1 VCGLPAGSI
10 MSLPTR
16 VLLSETRA
24 VGMGIFYT
32 LFYLAV
38 VVAPWIGGYVAN
50 IIGNSRITF
59 DLGAAMLLSFKGLLM
74 VRENEKSLV
83 KDKRNKS
90 FVSAG

>member
-16 VLLSETRA
+16 VLLPETRA

-59 DLGAAMLLSFKGLLM
+59 DLGAAMLLACCTAFRLFQRLADGPG
-74 VRENEKSLV
+74 
-83 KDKRNKS
+83 KRK
-90 FVSAG
+90 VVGEG